1 MTGECLLQT
10 RPFYSSGMVYLYHLA
25 LGDVLQM
32 SHCIV
37 SCNGVYAT
45 SCVNV
50 HSLLFFYLPL
60 NTSTLLKSGLMML
73 NINSSINSLHTFY
86 RKFPLELWYGDG
98 DSSAFQA
105 YLHCDNV
112 TQNLC

>member
-1 MTGECLLQT
+1 MAGERLLQT
-10 RPFYSSGMVYLYHLA
+10 RPFYSSGMVYLYRLA

-60 NTSTLLKSGLMML
+60 NTSTLLKSRLMML
-73 NINSSINSLHTFY
+73 NINSSINSLLFTGS
-86 RKFPLELWYGDG
+86 FPRELWYGHG